1 MINTAGL
8 IAAIISLISSF
19 VLMIMHVSGR
29 RKLNKEKEFSRD
41 IWNKNC
47 DAHNEIISLR
57 NLSKSKID
65 CKNIL
70 DNAILQVNR
79 HYEGKLII
87 DLQNIVQGNQKG
99 YVIRLYNDTTLLQTL
114 TYNMHINDNDLNR
127 MYASFIESVLT
138 NFLGRISL
146 GHIQYDIDRPM
157 NNKK

>member
-8 IAAIISLISSF
+8 IAAIISLVSSF
-19 VLMIMHVSGR
+19 ILMIMHISVR
-29 RKLNKEKEFSRD
+29 RKLNKE
-41 IWNKNC
+41 
-47 DAHNEIISLR
+47 
-57 NLSKSKID
+57 KID

-70 DNAILQVNR
+70 DNAMLQANR
-79 HYEGKLII
+79 HYEGKLRI
-87 DLQNIVQGNQKG
+87 DLQNIIQGNQKK
-99 YVIRLYNDTTLLQTL
+99 YVIKLYNDTTLLQTL